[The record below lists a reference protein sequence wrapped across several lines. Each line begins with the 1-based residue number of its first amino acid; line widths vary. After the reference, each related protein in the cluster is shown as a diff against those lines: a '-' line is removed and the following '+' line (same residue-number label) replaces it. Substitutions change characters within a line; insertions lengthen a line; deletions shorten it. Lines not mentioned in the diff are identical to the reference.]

1 MHTMCNC
8 EFTQPYIVSLIDCA
22 VTVCLHCT
30 PVYFQEVSTFKG
42 QDIYTTLTCC
52 VVFFFFLK
60 LDILILQYM
69 KQVRLH
75 QIRIKETTTYNF
87 HHLSISL

>member
-22 VTVCLHCT
+22 VTACLHCT

-52 VVFFFFLK
+52 VRYFNPTV
-60 LDILILQYM
+60 QEAS
-69 KQVRLH
+69 QV
-75 QIRIKETTTYNF
+75 
-87 HHLSISL
+87 ISDKDKRDHNL